1 MSIWVILKSLKEE
14 LPSKGKFYSSLTD
27 RKISDKEYE
36 YVLNV
41 REKIEMKT
49 MKDNHDLYQTKMI
62 LRIWVKNLI
71 KTN

>member
-1 MSIWVILKSLKEE
+1 MILKSLRKNY
-14 LPSKGKFYSSLTD
+14 LAKKSSLTD

-62 LRIWVKNLI
+62 LRI
-71 KTN
+71 